1 MEHEES
7 LSLEQAFAEYK
18 HKFGKIPKIMLM
30 KRGLP
35 DEIAIELIEAVESN
49 TPIEDIEDIGRA
61 CLWEIVII
69 F

>member
-1 MEHEES
+1 
-7 LSLEQAFAEYK
+7 
-18 HKFGKIPKIMLM
+18 M

-61 CLWEIVII
+61 CL
-69 F
+69 